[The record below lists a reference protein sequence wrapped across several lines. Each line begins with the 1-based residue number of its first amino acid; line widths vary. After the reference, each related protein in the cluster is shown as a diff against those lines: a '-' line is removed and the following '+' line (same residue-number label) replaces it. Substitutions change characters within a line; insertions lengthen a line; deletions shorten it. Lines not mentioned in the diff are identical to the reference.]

1 MELPISRTIAIKD
14 AGYDESW
21 LQDMIWENP
30 SILGLGDLETVAKEQ
45 VVSSGGKLDILL
57 KDPFDDTMYEVE
69 VSLGPTDPHHIIR
82 TIEYWDLVRKKWPKR
97 SHIAVLI
104 AEKITKR
111 YFNVINLLSNNVPLV
126 AIQANIIQ
134 INEEKSLHFTNILDA
149 YEEPEDAT
157 SQPSGNYDRDY
168 WKSKSEKTLKVVE
181 YIRQLTSDIYEN
193 PTVGINK
200 SYLTVTSSTYNQLS
214 VRKRFGDSVLI
225 EFRFGNKQDEIREI
239 LDQYELQYNE
249 KEKHFTMQ
257 LNANKILDGELD
269 ETLKKIAE
277 LNNRW
282 WVGE

>member
-57 KDPFDDTMYEVE
+57 KDPIDDTMYEVE

-157 SQPSGNYDRDY
+157 SQPPGNYDRDY

-214 VRKRFGDSVLI
+214 VRKRSGDSVLI

-249 KEKHFTMQ
+249 KEKFFTTQ
-257 LNANKILDGELD
+257 LNANKILDGEYD
-269 ETLKKIAE
+269 DTLKKIAE

>member
-1 MELPISRTIAIKD
+1 MDFPISKTIAIKD

-21 LQDMIWENP
+21 LQDMIWDNP

-57 KDPFDDTMYEVE
+57 KDPLDDTMYEVE

-134 INEEKSLHFTNILDA
+134 INDERSLHFTNILDA
-149 YEEPEDAT
+149 YEEPEDST
-157 SQPSGNYDRDY
+157 SQLSGNYDRDY
-168 WKSKSEKTLKVVE
+168 WKYRSEKTLKVVE
-181 YIRQLTSDIYEN
+181 YIHELTSNIYDN
-193 PTVGINK
+193 PTVGFNK
-200 SYLTVTSSTYNQLS
+200 SYITVTSSTYNQLS
-214 VRKRFGDSVLI
+214 VRQRAGDSVLI
-225 EFRFGNKQDEIREI
+225 QFRFGNKQDEIREI

-249 KEKHFTMQ
+249 KDKHFTMQ
-257 LNANKILDGELD
+257 LNANRILDGEYN

-282 WVGE
+282 WMGE

>member
-1 MELPISRTIAIKD
+1 MNLPVSKTISIKD

-30 SILGLGDLETVAKEQ
+30 SILGLGDLETIAKEQ

-57 KDPFDDTMYEVE
+57 KDPLDDTMYEVE

-134 INEEKSLHFTNILDA
+134 INDERSLHFTNILDA
-149 YEEPEDAT
+149 YEEPEDST
-157 SQPSGNYDRDY
+157 SQPSGNYDKDY
-168 WKSKSEKTLKVVE
+168 WKSRSEKTLKVVE
-181 YIRQLTSDIYEN
+181 YIHKLTSDIYEN
-193 PTVGINK
+193 PTVGFNK
-200 SYLTVTSSTYNQLS
+200 SYLTVTSSTYNQMS
-214 VRKRFGDSVLI
+214 VRQRAGDSVLI
-225 EFRFGNKQDEIREI
+225 QFRFGNKQDEIREI

-249 KEKHFTMQ
+249 KDKHFTMQ
-257 LNANKILDGELD
+257 LNANRILDGEYD
-269 ETLKKIAE
+269 EILKKIAE